1 VSRDVGRQVVEGVV
15 ALASLLAASERVV
28 EAASRGLA
36 RPAPVPAPAPETEP
50 APARRRAELAATS
63 EGISIRLPTR
73 RGTAAYA
80 WTWEELVAELDDA
93 ALAAL
98 ESALDRAY
106 PEPEEPE
113 EPEEP

>member
-1 VSRDVGRQVVEGVV
+1 MEGVV

-36 RPAPVPAPAPETEP
+36 RPAPAPVPAPELEP
-50 APARRRAELAATS
+50 APARRRRVELAATS

-73 RGTAAYA
+73 RGETAYS
-80 WTWEELVAELDDA
+80 WTWEELVAELDAA

-98 ESALDRAY
+98 ESALDLAY

-113 EPEEP
+113 EP